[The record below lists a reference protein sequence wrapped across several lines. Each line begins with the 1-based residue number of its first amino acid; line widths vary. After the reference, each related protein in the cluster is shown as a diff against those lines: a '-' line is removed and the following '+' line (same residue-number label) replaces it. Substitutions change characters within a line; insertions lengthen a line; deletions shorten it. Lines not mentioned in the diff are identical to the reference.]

1 MTGKAWNKKA
11 GTVDEKE
18 VGMPVSDNA
27 TDVDRQRGREA
38 VLPVVNSEHAI
49 SGTAHPSE
57 RLAVV
62 DHGPCQNAGAMD
74 AQDSDLRHTD
84 VLPPCLR
91 SLFLFLSLSLLLLL
105 LLLVLPARRSLLC
118 FRS

>member
-1 MTGKAWNKKA
+1 M
-11 GTVDEKE
+11 
-18 VGMPVSDNA
+18 SDNA
-27 TDVDRQRGREA
+27 TDVDRQRGKEA
-38 VLPVVNSEHAI
+38 VLPVLNSEHAI

-62 DHGPCQNAGAMD
+62 DHGPCQNAGAMN

-91 SLFLFLSLSLLLLL
+91 SLSLSLSLALALASRPTSKKIFALFSFL
-105 LLLVLPARRSLLC
+105 ARKREKVVAMMNLNC
-118 FRS
+118 